1 MAVIVRSGSTNTV
14 VVDRARTAA
23 VTAQVVEA
31 MRATDARHVVVV
43 EDEQRSVSV
52 GSPGPQGVPGAS
64 GTGALV
70 QIAAVDI
77 GGHRVLRSAG
87 AGTVNYASNSEPLH
101 GDDTIGM
108 SANAAM
114 AGQEVTVVTSGAVS
128 FNGWAWQAGK
138 PVFLATSGQLTQTPP
153 DPDTTAFAQ
162 VIGHASDSQT
172 VFVAVEPP
180 IYF

>member
-1 MAVIVRSGSTNTV
+1 MAVIVQSGATNTV
-14 VVDRARTAA
+14 VVDRARTAT
-23 VTAQVVEA
+23 VSAQVVEA
-31 MRATDARHVVVV
+31 MRATAARHVVVV
-43 EDEQRSVSV
+43 EDEQRGVSV
-52 GSPGPQGVPGAS
+52 GSPGPQGAPGRS
-64 GTGALV
+64 GTSALV
-70 QIAAVDI
+70 QTAATDL
-77 GGHRVLRSAG
+77 GGHRVLRTTG
-87 AGTVNYASNSEPLH
+87 AGSVGYASNANPLH

-114 AGQEVTVVTSGAVS
+114 AGQEVTVVTAGAIS

-138 PVFLATSGQLTQTPP
+138 PVFLATGGQLTQTPP

-162 VIGHASDSQT
+162 IIGHASDSQT

>member
-1 MAVIVRSGSTNTV
+1 MPVIVQSGTTNTV

-23 VTAQVVEA
+23 VTAHAVET

-52 GSPGPQGVPGAS
+52 GSPGPQGAPGQS
-64 GTGALV
+64 GTSALV
-70 QIAAVDI
+70 QTAATDL
-77 GGHRVLRSAG
+77 GGHRVLRTTG
-87 AGTVNYASNSEPLH
+87 AGIVGYASNSDPLH

-114 AGQEVTVVTSGAVS
+114 AGQEVTVVTAGAVS
-128 FNGWAWQAGK
+128 FNGWAWTPGK
-138 PVFLATSGQLTQTPP
+138 PVYLAADGLLTQIA
-153 DPDTTAFAQ
+153 DMDTAAFAQ
-162 VIGHASDSQT
+162 VIGHASDAQT

-180 IYF
+180 VYL

>member
-1 MAVIVRSGSTNTV
+1 MAVIVQSGATNTV

-31 MRATDARHVVVV
+31 MRATDARQVIVV

-52 GSPGPQGVPGAS
+52 GSPGPQGVPGAPGS
-64 GTGALV
+64 GTLA

-77 GGHRVLRSAG
+77 GGHRVVRSAG
-87 AGTVNYASNSEPLH
+87 AGTVSYASNSEPLH

-114 AGQEVTVVTSGAVS
+114 AGQEVTVVMSGALA
-128 FNGWAWQAGK
+128 FNGWAWTPGK
-138 PVFLATSGQLTQTPP
+138 PVYLAADGLLTQTP
-153 DPDTTAFAQ
+153 DMDTAAFAQ
-162 VIGHASDSQT
+162 TIGHASDPQT